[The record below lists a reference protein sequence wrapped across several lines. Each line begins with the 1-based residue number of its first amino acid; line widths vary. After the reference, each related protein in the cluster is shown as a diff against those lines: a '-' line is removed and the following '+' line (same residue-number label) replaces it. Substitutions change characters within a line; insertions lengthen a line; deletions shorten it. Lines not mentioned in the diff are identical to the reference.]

1 MIAYPTFTLPF
12 ATWLLM
18 GAYRAIPD
26 ELEEAALIDGCNR
39 LQAFLRVILPLVRP
53 ALLAVAL
60 SATTGAFNEFLL
72 AFIFVTSERYFTLS
86 VGLAGMVIGDVV
98 LYGPLAAGS
107 ILMMV
112 PVVTFYAIAQR
123 AMIAGLTAGA
133 VKG

>member
-1 MIAYPTFTLPF
+1 
-12 ATWLLM
+12 M
-18 GAYRAIPD
+18 GAYRAIPE

-39 LQAFLRVILPLVRP
+39 LQAFWRVILPLVRS

-72 AFIFVTSERYFTLS
+72 AFIFVISERYFTVP

-98 LYGPLAAGS
+98 LYGPLAAGAV
-107 ILMMV
+107 MMLL
-112 PVVTFYAIAQR
+112 PVVAFYAIVQR

>member
-1 MIAYPTFTLPF
+1 MA
-12 ATWLLM
+12 
-18 GAYRAIPD
+18 
-26 ELEEAALIDGCNR
+26 
-39 LQAFLRVILPLVRP
+39 
-53 ALLAVAL
+53 
-60 SATTGAFNEFLL
+60 
-72 AFIFVTSERYFTLS
+72 
-86 VGLAGMVIGDVV
+86 IGDVV